1 MERNTAGRSGQEAP
15 EGRQTAGPSLMG
27 EGRWVRGGGEGRGG
41 SLATPQKTRVRY
53 LTTDRR
59 VQTFLQADS
68 GLIILAKGVFY
79 DVLQAVQVP
88 DGDGAPGR
96 ESSGILAAGLLNRRT
111 EKHEMCF
118 IYD

>member
-1 MERNTAGRSGQEAP
+1 M
-15 EGRQTAGPSLMG
+15 
-27 EGRWVRGGGEGRGG
+27 RGGGGG

-53 LTTDRR
+53 LTTDRW

-88 DGDGAPGR
+88 DGDGDGAPGR